1 MEADEASG
9 TGMKRI
15 LAAVDLSPLSRRVA
29 DRARRVAEERGA
41 ALTLV
46 HVAEPPDVSLPGE
59 MLKRMMLYR
68 HGEAENLLAW
78 INARAACPVE
88 LKLVDG
94 RVAPEMVKRSRA
106 ADLLVTG
113 TSSLDHLRV
122 GPRTTRLAR
131 KAHSPVL
138 CVRRQP
144 RVPYRRA
151 IAAVD
156 LSESSAEAVELAL
169 RLSPGRESVTAAVS
183 LPAHAEMALSDA
195 GVRREELDRLRQ
207 MRASALRAAAEEFA
221 GRWEGRVSVHVAQG
235 PPAEALAELAR
246 TRRADLL
253 AVSNRGMGGSNMVL
267 LGSVAEA
274 ALLRAPC
281 DVAVARVP
289 GPFRRP

>member
-1 MEADEASG
+1 
-9 TGMKRI
+9 MKRV
-15 LAAVDLSPLSRRVA
+15 LASVDLSPLSRRVA

-41 ALTLV
+41 SLSLV
-46 HVAEPPDVSLPGE
+46 HVVEPPDVELPAE
-59 MLKRMMLYR
+59 MLKRLTLYR
-68 HGEAENLLAW
+68 HGAAENLLAW
-78 INARAACPVE
+78 INSRAACPVE
-88 LKLVDG
+88 LKVVDG
-94 RVAPEMVKRSRA
+94 RVAVEVVKRSRQ

-144 RVPYRRA
+144 RVPYRRVM
-151 IAAVD
+151 AAVD
-156 LSESSAEAVELAL
+156 LSEASAAAVELAL
-169 RLSPGRESVTAAVS
+169 RFSPEREKVTAVVS
-183 LPAHAEMALSDA
+183 LPSHAEMALSDA
-195 GVRREELDRLRQ
+195 GLRQEELDRLRQ
-207 MRASALRAAAEEFA
+207 MRMSMLRRAAEAFAE
-221 GRWEGRVSVHVAQG
+221 RWEGRVAAQVTHG
-235 PPAEALAELAR
+235 PPAEAAAELAR

-253 AVSNRGMGGSNMVL
+253 VVSNRGMGGSNMVL

-274 ALLRAPC
+274 MLSRTPC

>member
-1 MEADEASG
+1 
-9 TGMKRI
+9 MKRV
-15 LAAVDLSPLSRRVA
+15 LASVDLSPLSRRVA

-41 ALTLV
+41 SLSLV
-46 HVAEPPDVSLPGE
+46 HVVEPPDVELPAE
-59 MLKRMMLYR
+59 MLKRLTLYR
-68 HGEAENLLAW
+68 HGAAENLLAW
-78 INARAACPVE
+78 INSRAACPVE
-88 LKLVDG
+88 LKVVDG
-94 RVAPEMVKRSRA
+94 RVAVEVVKRSRQ

-144 RVPYRRA
+144 RVPYRRVM
-151 IAAVD
+151 AAVD
-156 LSESSAEAVELAL
+156 LSEASAAAVELAL
-169 RLSPGRESVTAAVS
+169 RFSPEREKVTAVVS
-183 LPAHAEMALSDA
+183 LPSHAEMALSDA
-195 GVRREELDRLRQ
+195 GLRQEELDRLRQ
-207 MRASALRAAAEEFA
+207 MRMSMLRRAADAFAE
-221 GRWEGRVSVHVAQG
+221 RWEGRVAAQVTHG
-235 PPAEALAELAR
+235 PPAEAAAELAR

-253 AVSNRGMGGSNMVL
+253 VVSNRGMGGSNMVL

-274 ALLRAPC
+274 MLSRTPC

>member
-1 MEADEASG
+1 
-9 TGMKRI
+9 MKRV
-15 LAAVDLSPLSRRVA
+15 LASVDLSPLSRRVA

-41 ALTLV
+41 ALSLV
-46 HVAEPPDVSLPGE
+46 HVVEPPDVALPAE
-59 MLKRMMLYR
+59 MLKRLTLYR
-68 HGEAENLLAW
+68 HGAAENLLAW
-78 INARAACPVE
+78 INSRAACPVE
-88 LKLVDG
+88 LKVVDG
-94 RVAPEMVKRSRA
+94 RVAVEVVKRSRE

-144 RVPYRRA
+144 RVPYRRVM
-151 IAAVD
+151 AAVD
-156 LSESSAEAVELAL
+156 LSEVSAAAVELAL
-169 RLSPGRESVTAAVS
+169 RFSPEGEKVTAVVS
-183 LPAHAEMALSDA
+183 LPSHAEMALSDA
-195 GVRREELDRLRQ
+195 GLRQEELDRLRQ
-207 MRASALRAAAEEFA
+207 MRMSMLRRAAEAFAE
-221 GRWEGRVSVHVAQG
+221 RWEGRVSAQVTHG
-235 PPAEALAELAR
+235 PPAEAAAELAR

-253 AVSNRGMGGSNMVL
+253 VVSNRGMGGSNMVL

-274 ALLRAPC
+274 MLSRTPC